1 MFFTEKE
8 IHHSPRRSKQINK
21 TELIV
26 VNFSGVIFS
35 PIDFSKFYESAVVLT
50 NYN

>member
-8 IHHSPRRSKQINK
+8 ILHSPRRSKQINK

-35 PIDFSKFYESAVVLT
+35 LLISQSFMSQPLS
-50 NYN
+50 